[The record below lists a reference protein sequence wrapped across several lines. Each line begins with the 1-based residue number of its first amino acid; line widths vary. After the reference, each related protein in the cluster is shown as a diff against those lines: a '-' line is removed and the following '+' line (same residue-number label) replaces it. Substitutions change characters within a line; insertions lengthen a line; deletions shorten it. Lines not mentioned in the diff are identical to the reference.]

1 MKETDFIKEYKKER
15 RLKNLKVSKEKIEI
29 FWETIIEGLV
39 EDEKVMFKGWGAFEI
54 KEKKERTFYNPKTQK
69 QEKIA
74 GFKKI
79 VFKQGKLLKKKMSEK
94 I

>member
-15 RLKNLKVSKEKIEI
+15 KLKNLKISREKIEA
-29 FWETIIEGLV
+29 FWEAVVEGLI
-39 EDEKVMFKGWGAFEI
+39 EDEKVIFKGWGSFEI
-54 KEKKERTFYNPKTQK
+54 KEKKERTFNNPRTQK

-74 GFKKI
+74 AFKKI
-79 VFKQGKLLKKKMSEK
+79 VFKQGKTLKKKMSEK